1 MDPNKQEDNQ
11 GKKKKNKSIREEADP
26 SGNGSAEEN
35 KQKSE
40 GKSKSKGLFS
50 STTSLGKRRRRK
62 KSPKGGN
69 KESPI
74 REQGNP
80 QRDSKEPLYPARTS
94 PSSDGQS
101 TMSNPRTSE
110 YGSQATSLRIPIG
123 SKELVKVT
131 ILGAAGGIGQPL
143 SLLLMLHDEYIQHLA
158 LYDLVHVR
166 GVGADLSH
174 VDRQCKVTTH
184 LGPDE
189 LIEAVQ
195 GAKVIVI
202 PAGLAQKPGMSRDDL
217 FGSNAKIIYNLAKVC
232 AQYAPEA
239 HLALISNPVNSLLP
253 LTCEVYQRVLNEGG
267 SSQKSQ
273 GANQSQQQQ
282 QQQQASG
289 AGSNYKQNQQAS
301 ASQHQSQSSTKS
313 EGKHAFNECFRRI
326 FGVTTLDVVRAST
339 LTAKSALF
347 KSEPNGLFKDPSKI
361 SVPVV
366 GGHAGKTIIPLLSQ
380 ANPKLDK
387 KKLLDDKST
396 VYALI
401 DSIQQAG
408 IEVLNAKKG
417 AGSATLAMAY
427 AACRFTI
434 SLLRA
439 QQGEQNIIECAY
451 VRHQSPI
458 TGDLDYFSTQ
468 LVLGKDGYVKSLP
481 LGNLL
486 PFEKQM
492 IEEGSRELRTSIAR
506 GEDFAREHLSSE
518 KV

>member
-1 MDPNKQEDNQ
+1 MGPNKQEDKQ
-11 GKKKKNKSIREEADP
+11 RKKKKNKSAREEADT
-26 SGNGSAEEN
+26 SGSGSGTETETDEE
-35 KQKSE
+35 KGYRFESDEPKA
-40 GKSKSKGLFS
+40 KSKSPVS
-50 STTSLGKRRRRK
+50 STTSLGKRRRRSK
-62 KSPKGGN
+62 GKRGLKSGN
-69 KESPI
+69 KESPVRESI
-74 REQGNP
+74 RQQSAHSPGSQQSSGNH
-80 QRDSKEPLYPARTS
+80 
-94 PSSDGQS
+94 S
-101 TMSNPRTSE
+101 TMSNPKTSE
-110 YGSQATSLRIPIG
+110 YGSQASSLRVQLQPN
-123 SKELVKVT
+123 ELVKVT

-143 SLLLMLHDEYIQHLA
+143 SLMLMLHDEYIQHLA

-174 VDRQCKVTTH
+174 IDRQCKVTTH

-189 LIEAVQ
+189 LVEAVQ

-217 FGSNAKIIYNLAKVC
+217 FGSNAKIMYNLAKVC
-232 AQYAPEA
+232 AQYAPDA
-239 HLALISNPVNSLLP
+239 HLAIISNPVNSLLP
-253 LTCEVYQRVLNEGG
+253 LTCEVYHRLLNEGG
-267 SSQKSQ
+267 GSQKSQ

-282 QQQQASG
+282 AS
-289 AGSNYKQNQQAS
+289 AGGNKQNS
-301 ASQHQSQSSTKS
+301 SSQLQSHSSTKS
-313 EGKHAFNECFRRI
+313 EGKHAFDECFRRI

-347 KSEPNGLFKDPSKI
+347 KPEANGLFRDPSKI
-361 SVPVV
+361 NVPVV

-387 KKLLDDKST
+387 KRLSEDKST
-396 VYALI
+396 LSALI

-408 IEVLNAKKG
+408 IDVLNAKKG

-439 QQGEQNIIECAY
+439 QQGDQNIIECAY
-451 VRHQSPI
+451 VRHQTPI

-468 LVLGKDGYVKSLP
+468 LLLGKDGYVKALP

-492 IEEGSRELRTSIAR
+492 IEEGSRELRTSIAK